1 MLKELNISTPT
12 TLKDFI
18 SLLKGSRGVY
28 KKIYEAYLVFKE
40 MIQCRNCFK
49 FLSFTEHI
57 IREPISFNSVLLLIE
72 HKLINAI
79 MTYSS
84 VIDFDIL
91 RTLNLENEKSKDRI
105 LNKLLTIVND
115 FITSYE
121 EKINKKQSPSN
132 ILRLF
137 GLYLYD
143 KLKVTKNSI
152 LIRATLHDIPI
163 FVPDFTNTYL
173 ALSLLTI
180 KNKLKINLDIDVMR
194 DEQLLCDIMFENKKI
209 GAIFLV
215 GSLPKHHVQ
224 WWAGLRGGLDYA
236 IQITTRSEFNGSLS
250 GAKLSESITWHQ
262 LRPVGKGISIL
273 GDPILIFPLIVY
285 ALINELNIR

>member
-28 KKIYEAYLVFKE
+28 RKIYDAYLVFKE

-91 RTLNLENEKSKDRI
+91 RTLNLENEKSEDRI

-115 FITSYE
+115 FITLYE

-194 DEQLLCDIMFENKKI
+194 DEQLLCDIMFENEKI

-273 GDPILIFPLIVY
+273 GDPILIFSLIVY